1 MRGFLA
7 AYSSQFDHINED
19 IVRNIRLN
27 DNMVEKIE
35 EICIELTKSLQDNNN
50 VTVKYLGCD
59 FDDSKNRFR
68 EANASKKKDSKTGKF
83 QNVQYVNVN
92 PTFSRMA
99 VFHLYIKYQDP
110 RTKEVSVSN
119 VDMPIY
125 IPQFIDDYH
134 YYIRGNKY
142 SAPYQLTDAITYL
155 GRNDSIILKT
165 LTRAIKLSREA
176 KVIKD
181 VHGLEYKTYV
191 FYTHVS
197 TKKIP
202 FLLYYFAYYGFFVTL
217 RYFGLDKLVRL
228 FKECPI
234 EPDDDTV
241 YFKFGKLFL
250 GINRFAFNAMYEL
263 RQFVCTILQ
272 LQRKNLD
279 LEYIRDT
286 YYWRWIL
293 GANISSN
300 KSHDNG
306 KDLLLTF
313 LTCLDRRTIENIKN
327 IIGGPF
333 RSTSFAVL
341 RWMFKNY
348 SSLSN
353 KNTSLQNKRLR
364 YSEYIVAP
372 LIRDMQ
378 GKLYRFLKTSVNM
391 RDKKRLLDIF
401 KPSPSII
408 VHAIIGK
415 TKNKNQVLSIAKY
428 SNQVNDMAIF
438 TALKYTRAGPGT
450 AIEKIGKRAGISYRL
465 MDTTYAG
472 NVDLITTSAGSVGI
486 SGVLT
491 PYAEVDGQTLA
502 FKLD

>member
-1 MRGFLA
+1 MRGFLSY
-7 AYSSQFDHINED
+7 YSDQFDHVNED

-35 EICIELTKSLQDNNN
+35 EICMELTKTLSKH
-50 VTVKYLGCD
+50 VKYLGCN

-68 EANASKKKDSKTGKF
+68 EANTSKKKDSKTGKF
-83 QNVQYVNVN
+83 ENVQYINVN
-92 PTFSRMA
+92 STFSRMA
-99 VFHLYIKYQDP
+99 VFHFNIKYVDP
-110 RTKEVSVSN
+110 RTKEMSISN

-155 GRNDSIILKT
+155 GRNDSVILKT
-165 LTRAIKLSREA
+165 LTRAIKLSREP
-176 KVIKD
+176 KMIKD
-181 VHGLEYKTYV
+181 VHGLEYKSHA
-191 FYTHVS
+191 FYMHVS
-197 TKKIP
+197 RKKIP
-202 FLLYYFAYYGFFVTL
+202 FLLYYFAYYGFFTTF
-217 RYFGLDKLVRL
+217 RYFGVEKMIHIFR
-228 FKECPI
+228 ECPI
-234 EPDDDTV
+234 EPDDDTI
-241 YFKFGKLFL
+241 YFKYGKVYL
-250 GINRFAFNAMYEL
+250 GVTRFSFNTMYEL
-263 RQFVCTILQ
+263 RQFVFTILQ

-279 LEYIRDT
+279 IEYIKDA
-286 YYWRWIL
+286 YYWRMIL
-293 GANISSN
+293 GAFVSIN
-300 KSHDNG
+300 KPYDQGVN
-306 KDLLLTF
+306 LLSTF
-313 LTCLDRRTIENIKN
+313 IACLDARTINNIKS
-327 IIGGPF
+327 IIGGQ
-333 RSTSFAVL
+333 RRGTSFAVL

-353 KNTSLQNKRLR
+353 KNMSLQNKRLR
-364 YSEYIVAP
+364 YTEYIVTP
-372 LIRDMQ
+372 LIRDIQM
-378 GKLYRFLKTSVNM
+378 KLYRYLKTNPSN

-415 TKNKNQVLSIAKY
+415 TKNKNQALSIAKY

-450 AIEKIGKRAGISYRL
+450 AIEKIGKRAGITYRL

-491 PYAEVDGQTLA
+491 PYAKVDPVSLA
-502 FKLD
+502 FKLE

>member
-7 AYSSQFDHINED
+7 KYSDQFDHINED

-35 EICIELTKSLQDNNN
+35 EICIELSRSLSEH
-50 VTVKYLGCD
+50 VKYLGCD

-68 EANASKKKDSKTGKF
+68 EANTSKKKDSKTGKF
-83 QNVQYVNVN
+83 QNVQYINVN
-92 PTFSRMA
+92 QTFSRMA
-99 VFHLYIKYQDP
+99 VFHFNVKYTEP
-110 RTKEVSVSN
+110 RTKETTITN

-155 GRNDSIILKT
+155 GRNDSVILKT
-165 LTRAIKLSREA
+165 LTRAIKLSREV
-176 KVIKD
+176 KLIKD
-181 VHGLEYKTYV
+181 VHGLEYKSHS
-191 FYTHVS
+191 FYIHIS
-197 TKKIP
+197 SKKIP
-202 FLLYYFAYYGFFVTL
+202 FLLYYFAYYGFFTTL
-217 RYFGLDKLVRL
+217 RYFGVDKMIHIFR
-228 FKECPI
+228 ESPI
-234 EPDDDTV
+234 EPDSDTI
-241 YFKFGKLFL
+241 YFKFGKVYI
-250 GINRFAFNAMYEL
+250 GVSRFSFNTMYEL
-263 RQFVCTILQ
+263 RQFVFTLLQ

-279 LEYIRDT
+279 LEYIRDAI
-286 YYWRWIL
+286 YWRMTL
-293 GANISSN
+293 GSFVSVNKPYEQGTNIIQ
-300 KSHDNG
+300 
-306 KDLLLTF
+306 TF
-313 LTCLDRRTIENIKN
+313 IICLDGRTKNNIKN
-327 IIGGPF
+327 IIGGPI
-333 RSTSFAVL
+333 RDNSFAVL

-353 KNTSLQNKRLR
+353 KNSSIQNKRLR
-364 YSEYIVAP
+364 YTEYIVSP
-372 LIRDMQ
+372 LIRETQM
-378 GKLYRFLKTSVNM
+378 KLYRFLKTNPNN

-415 TKNKNQVLSIAKY
+415 TKNKNQALGIAKY

-465 MDTTYAG
+465 MDSTYAG
-472 NVDLITTSAGSVGI
+472 SVDLITTSSGSVGI

-491 PYAEVDGQTLA
+491 PYAEVDLNTLA
-502 FKLD
+502 FKT

>member
-7 AYSSQFDHINED
+7 EYSKQFNHINED
-19 IVRNIRLN
+19 IVRNIKLN

-35 EICIELTKSLQDNNN
+35 EICIELTKAL
-50 VTVKYLGCD
+50 TEHVKYLGCD
-59 FDDSKNRFR
+59 FDDSKHRFR
-68 EANASKKKDSKTGKF
+68 EANISKKKDSKTGKF

-99 VFHLYIKYQDP
+99 VFHFSVRYTDIK
-110 RTKEVSVSN
+110 TGKVSISN

-155 GRNDSIILKT
+155 GRDDSIILKT
-165 LTRAIKLSREA
+165 LSRALKLSREA
-176 KVIKD
+176 RVMKD
-181 VHGLEYKTYV
+181 VHGLEYKTHA

-197 TKKIP
+197 KKKIP
-202 FLLYYFAYYGFFVTL
+202 FLIYYFAFYGFFNTI
-217 RYFGLDKLVRL
+217 RYFGLEKMIRL

-234 EPDDDTV
+234 NPDDDTA
-241 YFKFGKLFL
+241 YFKFGRLFI
-250 GINRFAFNAMYEL
+250 GVNRFALNTMYEL
-263 RQFVCTILQ
+263 RQFVCTVLQ

-279 LEYIRDT
+279 LEYIRDAS
-286 YYWRWIL
+286 YWRMTL
-293 GANISSN
+293 GTLVSAN
-300 KSHDNG
+300 KSYEQG
-306 KDLLLTF
+306 RLLLNTF
-313 LTCLDRRTIENIKN
+313 IICLDARTVQNIKN
-327 IIGGPF
+327 IIGGP
-333 RSTSFAVL
+333 RRETSFAVM

-348 SSLSN
+348 STLSN
-353 KNTSLQNKRLR
+353 KNMSLQNKRLR
-364 YSEYIVAP
+364 YTEYIVAP
-372 LIRDMQ
+372 LARDIQ
-378 GKLYRFLKTSVNM
+378 NKLYRFLKTNTKM

-415 TKNKNQVLSIAKY
+415 TKNKSQALSIAKY
-428 SNQVNDMAIF
+428 SNQVNDMVLLAAAIKF
-438 TALKYTRAGPGT
+438 TRGGPGT
-450 AIEKIGKRAGISYRL
+450 AIEKIGKRAGLPYRL

-491 PYAEVDGQTLA
+491 PYAKVDTDILT
-502 FKLD
+502 FKN